1 MKKILLTCILS
12 ILTMSSWAS
21 QSIFVVWPWS
31 LGDTD
36 AQYSR
41 SVMEHINRQQKE
53 INFVFD
59 NKPGAGASIAAMH
72 VAKTSNSIMAA
83 SSAFF
88 VRPNF
93 YTDGVHSI
101 ADFQPLVLMCSG
113 PLVIVSGKHKS
124 WADVPR
130 DQPLSIGLAGPGT
143 TSHLVGEII
152 RQRYPQAI
160 IVPYKSTNEPLI
172 ETISGRI
179 DFAVGF
185 VPAAEQYL
193 DTGKVYGLGVTGSS
207 AVRNIPSLHS
217 QGFANASA
225 VVNHHSWL
233 VPKSMPR
240 EQFLALQNLAAAAVK
255 SPEVREDFKKFHC
268 EPRGLT
274 ADSATQ
280 WFNTQTTQWREFSK
294 KALTNSK

>member
-1 MKKILLTCILS
+1 MKKLLIATITTVLS
-12 ILTMSSWAS
+12 VGAWAS
-21 QSIFVVWPWS
+21 QSISVVWPWA

-41 SVMEHINRQQKE
+41 SVMEHINKQQKE
-53 INFVFD
+53 INFLFD
-59 NKPGAGASIAAMH
+59 TKPGAGASIAAMH
-72 VAKTSNSIMAA
+72 VAKTPNSIMAA

-93 YTDGVHSI
+93 YSDGVHNI
-101 ADFQPLVLMCSG
+101 NDFQPLMLMCSG

-124 WADVPR
+124 WAEVPR
-130 DQPLSIGLAGPGT
+130 DQPLNIGLAGPGT

-152 RQRYPQAI
+152 RQRFPQAI

-172 ETISGRI
+172 ETIAGRI

-185 VPAAEQYL
+185 IPAAEQYL
-193 DTGKVYGLGVTGSS
+193 DTGRVHGLGVTGPST
-207 AVRNIPSLHS
+207 VRNIPSLHQ
-217 QGFANASA
+217 QGFANAST

-240 EQFLALQNLAAAAVK
+240 EQFIALQNLVLAAAR
-255 SPEVREDFKKFHC
+255 SPEVREDFKKLHC
-268 EPRGLT
+268 EPRALV
-274 ADSATQ
+274 ADPATQ
-280 WFNTQTTQWREFSK
+280 WFNTQITHWRDLSK
-294 KALTNSK
+294 KALANSK

>member
-1 MKKILLTCILS
+1 MKKLLLICLLPIFAV
-12 ILTMSSWAS
+12 SSWAS
-21 QSIFVVWPWS
+21 QTVFVTWPWS

-41 SVMEHINRQQKE
+41 SIMEYANKRQRD

-93 YTDGVHSI
+93 YSDGVHNI
-101 ADFQPLVLMCSG
+101 ADFQPLALLCSG
-113 PLVIVSGKHKS
+113 PLVIVSSKHKS
-124 WADVPR
+124 WNDVPK

-143 TSHLVGEII
+143 TSHLVGELI

-172 ETISGRI
+172 ETIAGRI

-185 VPAAEQYL
+185 IPAAEQYL
-193 DTGKVYGLGVTGSS
+193 DTGKVHGLGVTGT
-207 AVRNIPSLHS
+207 ATVRNIASLHN
-217 QGFANASA
+217 QGFANAA
-225 VVNHHSWL
+225 TVVNHHSWL
-233 VPKSMPR
+233 VPKTMPR
-240 EQFLALQNLAAAAVK
+240 EQFQTLQSLVQTGLK
-255 SPEVREDFKKFHC
+255 TPEVQEEFRKLHC
-268 EPRGLT
+268 EPRGLVG
-274 ADSATQ
+274 DSATQ
-280 WFNTQTTQWREFSK
+280 WFNTQVINWRDLSK
-294 KALTNSK
+294 RALANSK